1 MNDAQIGRAARA
13 VRVRLRW
20 RQVDL
25 GIKAGVSQQ
34 VVSRFERGRFDEMS
48 LATIRQIVRAL
59 DGRLDLVFRWRG
71 ATLDRLIDERH
82 AALLDTARRVLE
94 AAGWLVKL
102 EVSYS
107 VYGERGSI
115 DLLAF
120 HPLTC
125 VLVVVEVKT
134 EIGSVEATFRK
145 HDEKARLAGT
155 IARRQFGWAV
165 RGVGR
170 LLVLPDAPTPRR
182 QVGRFADLFDRAYP
196 KRGWSAKR
204 WLKDP
209 RSEAHLLLFLSST
222 RRGSGSQG
230 SIAVQ
235 RVRAQRPGT
244 PTHESPS
251 APTAAPASTREGP
264 DTTTATGS

>member
-1 MNDAQIGRAARA
+1 VNDAQVGRAARA

-20 RQVDL
+20 RQIDL
-25 GIKAGVSQQ
+25 WIKAGLSQQ
-34 VVSRFERGRFDEMS
+34 VISRFERGRFDEMS

-59 DGRLDLVFRWRG
+59 DGRLDLIFGWRG
-71 ATLDRLIDERH
+71 AALDRLLDERH
-82 AALLDTARRVLE
+82 AALVDTVRRLLE
-94 AAGWLVKL
+94 AAGWMVTL

-107 VYGERGSI
+107 EFGERGSI

-120 HPLTC
+120 HPATGL
-125 VLVVVEVKT
+125 LVVVEVKT

-145 HDEKARLAGT
+145 HDEKARLGGT
-155 IARRQFGWAV
+155 IARRRFGWAV
-165 RGVGR
+165 RGVSR

-182 QVGRFADLFDRAYP
+182 QVGRFTALFDRAYP
-196 KRGWSAKR
+196 LRGWSAKR
-204 WLKDP
+204 WLNEP

-230 SIAVQ
+230 SLAVQ
-235 RVRAQRPGT
+235 RVRAPRRQT

-251 APTAAPASTREGP
+251 PITESPASTREDP
-264 DTTTATGS
+264 DTTPATGS